1 MRQNFRLRG
10 RMYTALILASM
21 MSSMMS
27 MAAIGTGRA
36 AERPAKELFGA
47 MDRPADLTARS
58 IGFYSRGCLSGGV
71 AMPVNG
77 PYWQAMRLSRNRNWG
92 HPELIG
98 MLQWLAREAATK
110 DGWPGL
116 LVGDLS
122 QARGGPMLTGHA
134 SHQIGLDADI
144 WLTPMPNRTLTARER
159 EKMSAVAV
167 VKTGPHEVYPNIWT
181 DAHFRLI
188 KRAASHRA
196 VQRILVA
203 PGIKKKLCETERGD
217 KRWLHKIRPYW
228 GHNYHMHIRIKCP
241 AGSSGCKAQKPPP
254 RDHGCGAHLAW
265 WYSDEPYAK
274 PGKPTKPVK
283 KKPPITLSGLPA
295 SCRNVLLASE
305 RAGTASAV
313 DAFMGRT
320 PPARAVSAAALLTVP
335 ALPVPLHPRPRP
347 NVR

>member
-1 MRQNFRLRG
+1 MRHYRLSHTRIASALVLAAALTL
-10 RMYTALILASM
+10 TA
-21 MSSMMS
+21 
-27 MAAIGTGRA
+27 GTSADA

-47 MDRPADLTARS
+47 MERPADLNARA
-58 IGFYSRGCLSGGV
+58 IGFYSRGCLSGGE
-71 AMPVNG
+71 AMPVDG
-77 PYWQAMRLSRNRNWG
+77 PYWQTMRLSRNRNWG
-92 HPELIG
+92 HPDLIA

-144 WLTPMPNRTLTARER
+144 WLTPMPKRRLTARER
-159 EKMSAVAV
+159 EDISAIAV
-167 VKTGPHEVYPNIWT
+167 VETGPHEVHPNIWT

-196 VQRILVA
+196 VERILVA

-241 AGSSGCKAQKPPP
+241 PGSTGCKAQKPPP

-265 WYSDEPYAK
+265 WYTDEPYAK
-274 PGKPTKPVK
+274 PGKPAAPVK
-283 KKPPITLSGLPA
+283 KKPPVTLSGLPA
-295 SCRNVLLASE
+295 SCRNVLLAPE
-305 RAGTASAV
+305 RAGTASAL
-313 DAFMGRT
+313 DAYHGRT
-320 PPARAVSAAALLTVP
+320 RPARAISAAALLAAP
-335 ALPVPLHPRPRP
+335 PLPVPRYPRPRP
-347 NVR
+347 DQR